1 MNRSGKMPQHFSEW
15 SNMSFARPRILAQIG
30 LAVCALPAV
39 PALAQDSA
47 PAPASAPTPA
57 PVSAPAPAVATPPSQ
72 PLTYTVRI
80 DAPGPLE
87 ELLQDNLDLVR
98 WRGNPRLDRDQ
109 LQRLIKNTPDQV
121 RTLVA
126 TEGYYSPTVTA
137 GLDAARGVPEARVT
151 VAPGQPVLVGDIDL
165 VLQGFEPVG
174 NNVVKFDADA
184 LRARWALPVGARF
197 RTADWEGAKRALLRQ
212 VMQVRY
218 PRAQLVESQAV
229 VDPEQFKAS
238 LKVVLDS
245 GPEVHLGEL
254 RIEGLKR
261 YPSVIITNLNPIKP
275 GEDYSE
281 ATLQAFQAKLQD
293 TGYFS
298 GVEVSAD
305 MSALLDENIEALT
318 DEQQAPAAPLLPK
331 PRAASP
337 VITPVVVRVTENK
350 QKNVTAGLGLSTNT
364 GKRAQLS
371 YDDLDVFGLRF
382 KSALI
387 FENLRQSARGDFYW
401 PTTARG
407 FNDSVGAG
415 FERTDLQGERTSVST
430 VSAKRAWGTPLLEK
444 SVTLEYLNEL
454 RNVDGQPTTSSKSI
468 PLTYSITRRK
478 LDNLLSPTVGYA
490 YNVQLGGAVL
500 PVLTDERFLRAT
512 GRIVTYRPVGS
523 SGTFILKG
531 EAGAVASREKAG
543 VPSTLLFRAG
553 GDQSVRGYAY
563 QELGIRQG
571 SAIVP
576 GRYLATASAEYQWF
590 FKPPYGV
597 AFFYDAGNAADT
609 VRELHPK
616 SGYGIGARWRSP
628 VGPINVDVAYGH
640 AVKKVRL
647 HFSLGF
653 TF

>member
-1 MNRSGKMPQHFSEW
+1 
-15 SNMSFARPRILAQIG
+15 MSFARPRILAQIG
-30 LAVCALPAV
+30 LAVCALPAM
-39 PALAQDSA
+39 PAVFAQDSVPSSTTA
-47 PAPASAPTPA
+47 PAAT
-57 PVSAPAPAVATPPSQ
+57 TPPSQ
-72 PLTYTVRI
+72 PLTYSVRI
-80 DAPGPLE
+80 DAPGALE

-151 VAPGQPVLVGDIDL
+151 VVPGQPVLVGDIDL

-174 NNVVKFDADA
+174 DSVVKFDADA
-184 LRARWALPVGARF
+184 LRARWALPKGARF

-229 VDPEQFKAS
+229 VDPDKLRAD

-261 YPSVIITNLNPIKP
+261 YPAVIITNLNPIKP
-275 GEDYSE
+275 GEDYNE
-281 ATLQAFQAKLQD
+281 TTLQAFQAKLQD

-318 DEQQAPAAPLLPK
+318 DEQQAPAAPRVRP
-331 PRAASP
+331 ASP

-401 PTTARG
+401 PTTAKG
-407 FNDSVGAG
+407 YNDSVGAG

-430 VSAKRAWGTPLLEK
+430 VAAKRAWGTPVLER

-454 RNVDGQPTTSSKSI
+454 RNVDGQPTTSSKSF

-490 YNVQLGGAVL
+490 YNLQLGGAVL
-500 PVLTDERFLRAT
+500 PILTDERFLRAT
-512 GRIVTYRPVGS
+512 GRIVNYHPVGS
-523 SGTFILKG
+523 SGTLILRG
-531 EAGAVASREKAG
+531 EAGAVASREKVG

-571 SAIVP
+571 TAIVP
-576 GRYLATASAEYQWF
+576 GRYLATASAEYQWW